1 MNIPPASQR
10 IRWVM
15 CLVAALLGLLPVILH
30 WQFKEPQPR
39 AAARAETVI
48 QDRNVPGAAQASPPA
63 SGASPVR
70 PAPAALPDL
79 PFRDSPACEQ
89 WAAVISGFV
98 VKPVYTLL
106 SLVLIIVLWRQ
117 AAPDLAALRWAM
129 AAFFIGENFCAANY
143 LACCDQSKGF
153 EYLHSFGMVC
163 CLGLAV
169 FAFFEGLDRRLI
181 KLSDPE
187 AGCAARSL
195 CHRCLKHAPAPCGL
209 RRLFLL
215 FIPVLAL
222 LALLPLTAATHTAA
236 YRTRILGSDYL
247 YSHPVVYQLFEIRY
261 CPVAAMVLFAAS
273 FLLLRFKRAE
283 PVAWSKAF
291 FAGGFGFLGF
301 GFFRLVLFHA
311 YRDNLVWF
319 GFWEEL
325 TELMFIAS
333 VAAAL
338 WIFRAGLF
346 TRKPVPAAEN

>member
-1 MNIPPASQR
+1 MNAPPFNQR
-10 IRWVM
+10 IRWVGG
-15 CLVAALLGLLPVILH
+15 LVAALLGWLPVILY
-30 WQFKEPQPR
+30 WQFPEPPPR
-39 AAARAETVI
+39 AAAPAETVI
-48 QDRNVPGAAQASPPA
+48 QDRQVPGATQDHPPA
-63 SGASPVR
+63 SEASPAR

-79 PFRDSPACEQ
+79 PFRDSPASEQ

-117 AAPDLAALRWAM
+117 TAPDLAALRWAL

-143 LACCDQSKGF
+143 LAYCDQSTGF
-153 EYLHSFGMVC
+153 EYLHSFGMVGC
-163 CLGLAV
+163 MGLTV

-187 AGCAARSL
+187 AGCAALSL
-195 CHRCLKHAPAPCGL
+195 CHRCHKYAPAPCGL

-222 LALLPLTAATHTAA
+222 LALMPLTAATHAVA
-236 YRTRILGSDYL
+236 YRTRILGADYL

-261 CPVAAMVLFAAS
+261 CPVAAMGLFAVS
-273 FLLLRFKRAE
+273 FLLLRFKREE

-333 VAAAL
+333 VAAVL

-346 TRKPVPAAEN
+346 TRKPVPAAE